1 MESPNGPLLNGHL
14 TRAHTTA
21 LFRHE
26 SLAGLRFHQQ
36 NFDVPNQKQQICRH
50 QRAVKTRFTL

>member
-1 MESPNGPLLNGHL
+1 MGSHL
-14 TRAHTTA
+14 ADIHSRPHDP

-26 SLAGLRFHQQ
+26 SPTGLRFHQQ

-50 QRAVKTRFTL
+50 

>member
-1 MESPNGPLLNGHL
+1 MGRSIPDIQSRLHDP
-14 TRAHTTA
+14 

-26 SLAGLRFHQQ
+26 SPAGLRFQQQ

-50 QRAVKTRFTL
+50 QRAVKTRFAL